1 MSRNAVKVFFKGIA
15 TIGLLFALSTPLQAV
30 EKALETALVD
40 KITDGDTLKVIYRG
54 DREGVRLIGI
64 DTPESRKNA
73 KAKKDARRSGEDVE
87 TITALGKKA
96 TAYTKSLVKKGYDV
110 RLEFDVQKR
119 DKYGRLL
126 AYVYL
131 KDGRMLNE
139 EIIKGGY
146 ASPMTL
152 PPNVKYA
159 ELFQEAYK
167 KARAR
172 RRGLWK

>member
-1 MSRNAVKVFFKGIA
+1 VSRNGIK
-15 TIGLLFALSTPLQAV
+15 TLITFGLLFALTTPMCASDRV
-30 EKALETALVD
+30 SVT

-54 DREGVRLIGI
+54 DKEGVRLIGI

-73 KAKKDARRSGEDVE
+73 KAKKDAERSGNDVK
-87 TITALGKKA
+87 TITALGKEA
-96 TAYTKSLVKKGYDV
+96 TKYTKSLVRVGDEV
-110 RLEFDVQKR
+110 ELEFDVQKR

-146 ASPMTL
+146 ASLMTI
-152 PPNVKYA
+152 PPNVRYVNNFMK
-159 ELFQEAYK
+159 AYK
-167 KARAR
+167 DAREHK
-172 RRGLWK
+172 RGLWK